1 MGTGLNRSDGWREAK
16 NSAHA
21 LEVALAKVI
30 ENNSSAA
37 NWVSQECF
45 QELRGKPV
53 SVVADGKKAKRV
65 PAIIDKKTTG
75 KIDIEVSW
83 DDKKYSDSPSA
94 RLSLKKCVEGQA
106 FLIGVERFFAGFEAH
121 YGVVIPASVKQS
133 IRVFI
138 GGDTKLI
145 SSLMAGKS
153 YKGVIHRSGKLL
165 EVHQKRISG
174 ETLRQHFPSDWYEM
188 LDWFD
193 ENVAAITD
201 FVFARGLA
209 LEDRDVA
216 THIWYHIDN
225 KKTKQNEINAI
236 YSISQLIE
244 EVSNE
249 SEYVRR
255 NNRDAKTVIVF
266 PFGKLQMHQGQLQ
279 FRHDY
284 TKISHLCS

>member
-1 MGTGLNRSDGWREAK
+1 VGTGLNRSDGWREAK

-30 ENNSSAA
+30 ENNLSAA

-75 KIDIEVSW
+75 KIDIEVGW

-106 FLIGVERFFAGFEAH
+106 FLIGVERFIAGFEAH

-174 ETLRQHFPSDWYEM
+174 ETLRQHFPSDWDEM

-236 YSISQLIE
+236 YSISQLID
-244 EVSNE
+244 EVSND

-266 PFGKLQMHQGQLQ
+266 PFGKLQMHQGQMQ

-284 TKISHLCS
+284 NKVSSLCS

>member
-1 MGTGLNRSDGWREAK
+1 MNRSDGWREAK

-30 ENNSSAA
+30 ENNLSAA

-94 RLSLKKCVEGQA
+94 RLSLKKCLEGQA
-106 FLIGVERFFAGFEAH
+106 FLIGVERFIAGFEAH
-121 YGVVIPASVKQS
+121 YGAVIPASVKQS

-174 ETLRQHFPSDWYEM
+174 ETLRQYFPSDWDEM

-236 YSISQLIE
+236 YSISQLID
-244 EVSNE
+244 EVSND

-255 NNRDAKTVIVF
+255 NNRDAKTVIAF
-266 PFGKLQMHQGQLQ
+266 PFGKLQMHQGQMQ

-284 TKISHLCS
+284 NKVSPLCS